1 LKESDKTCQEIV
13 TPNEEKSINLISK
26 SFDKVSVAIQLRFD
40 EPIVSKDLEDYT
52 KNLKLSIKEDS
63 KTTELEIKKTEL
75 LENNETLMIYTEL
88 IDIYK
93 EATLIVDSK
102 HNPFIFRMKDD
113 PTVVYSKLPITLPDI
128 NFFSTSID

>member
-1 LKESDKTCQEIV
+1 MNSCKSCFDKFWFKESDQTCQEIV

-75 LENNETLMIYTEL
+75 LENNETLMIYT
-88 IDIYK
+88 
-93 EATLIVDSK
+93 
-102 HNPFIFRMKDD
+102 
-113 PTVVYSKLPITLPDI
+113 
-128 NFFSTSID
+128 